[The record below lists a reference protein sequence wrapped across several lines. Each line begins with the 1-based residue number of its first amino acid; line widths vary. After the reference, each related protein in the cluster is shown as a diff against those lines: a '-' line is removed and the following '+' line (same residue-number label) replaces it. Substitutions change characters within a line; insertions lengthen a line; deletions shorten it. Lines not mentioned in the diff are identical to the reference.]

1 VTHTTVPAEPFQLLA
16 DHIALDFANTLDRRF
31 SPEGPLELLTSYDRV
46 LAFCEQTRLLSE
58 SEAARLGRD
67 VSNSEAAETL
77 TRAIELR
84 EAVYSLG
91 EAVAHAT
98 SPPTWA
104 LRTLNQLLRATHR
117 SRVVAWDSSRFV
129 WRTEGGELEAMTPL
143 LRIAERTADLLTSAD
158 ATYIKECGVNTCRWL
173 FLDRSRNHSRRWCD
187 MSTCGNRA
195 KARRF
200 QTRAKGRG
208 RTRPR

>member
-1 VTHTTVPAEPFQLLA
+1 MTHTTVPAEPFQLLA
-16 DHIALDFANTLDRRF
+16 DHTVLDFANTLDRRF

-46 LAFCEQTRLLSE
+46 VAFCEQTGILSE
-58 SEAARLGRD
+58 AEAARLKRD
-67 VSNSEAAETL
+67 VSDSEGAETL
-77 TRAIELR
+77 TRAIEIR

-91 EAVAHAT
+91 AAMAHAT

-104 LRTLNQLLRATHR
+104 LRTLNQILRATHR

-129 WRTEGGELEAMTPL
+129 WRTEGGDLDAMTPL
-143 LRIAERTADLLTSAD
+143 LRIAERAGDLLTSAD
-158 ATYIKECGVNTCRWL
+158 ATFIKECGVDTCRWL

-208 RTRPR
+208 TTGAR